1 MRAIAASCR
10 HEQSPRA
17 RRRTGWQSILRPH
30 HSAMDRPASL
40 LPSDIA
46 ERLPIGICTFSKDDR
61 LQFANAL
68 ITRLF
73 DIPMPR
79 EESRK
84 ALAARLGESCAGL
97 ATLKVGQRMVIP
109 VGGRLLEVEV
119 QEGLEGGWLW
129 LVNDNSAELRL
140 RAQLAEEASFL
151 AHSHEAFLVI
161 DQGGVIRYANEFC
174 ERERGYSPSGMVGLN
189 LADLEKLCDAAYQAS
204 EPVAIGDLRKRL
216 ADVVKAGVF
225 RYNAWHAHRAG
236 GEHPV
241 EVSMRSHR
249 MGNERVILVTA
260 HDDAR
265 RLMHLQ
271 GLAQAKSEAES
282 ANRAKSAFLAITS
295 HELRTP
301 LTGIIGFCELLQL
314 EKDDGNPQTLKYLQL
329 ISDSSHS
336 LLAII
341 NDILDFSRIESRTL
355 DIRPVKVDPDQV
367 LDLVSRSWK
376 ERAGVRG
383 LKFVRQT
390 TKGTPTGCSCD
401 PMRLR
406 QMLDNLIS
414 NAVKFTEK
422 GKIEVRLEY
431 QAETIEFTIGD
442 TGCGIGEP
450 ERANLFQ
457 AFWQAADATTR
468 AAGGAGLGLYICRQ
482 LAELLGGRVW
492 LQSSSTSGS
501 VFKLRLPQICIGG
514 GNARI
519 RTSGVWTSIPRAS
532 DEKPASDRIG
542 RF

>member
-1 MRAIAASCR
+1 
-10 HEQSPRA
+10 
-17 RRRTGWQSILRPH
+17 
-30 HSAMDRPASL
+30 MDRPASF
-40 LPSDIA
+40 LPHDIA
-46 ERLPIGICTFSKDDR
+46 ERLPIGICTFAKDDR
-61 LQFANAL
+61 LQFANAMV
-68 ITRLF
+68 RRMF
-73 DIPMPR
+73 DSPMPR
-79 EESRK
+79 DESRK
-84 ALAARLGESCAGL
+84 ALVVRLGESCAGL
-97 ATLKVGQRMVIP
+97 ATLKPGQRMVVPIS
-109 VGGRLLEVEV
+109 GKLLEVEV
-119 QEGLEGGWLW
+119 QEGVDGGLLW

-174 ERERGYSPSGMVGLN
+174 ERERGYQPGRMVGIN
-189 LADLEKLCDAAYQAS
+189 LADLEKLCDAAYQNP
-204 EPVAIGDLRKRL
+204 EPVATGDLRKRL
-216 ADVVKAGVF
+216 ADVVKTGVL
-225 RYNAWHAHRAG
+225 RYNAWHLHAG
-236 GEHPV
+236 SSGEHAV
-241 EVSMRSHR
+241 EVSMRPHR
-249 MGNERVILVTA
+249 LSNELVILVTA
-260 HDDAR
+260 HDDGR

-271 GLAQAKSEAES
+271 GLAQAKAEAES
-282 ANRAKSAFLAITS
+282 SNRAKSAFLAITS

-314 EKDDGNPQTLKYLQL
+314 EKDDGNPQTRKYLQL

-355 DIRPVKVDPDQV
+355 DIRPVKVDPEQV

-406 QMLDNLIS
+406 QMLDNLIG
-414 NAVKFTEK
+414 NAVKFTDK
-422 GKIEVRLEY
+422 GKVEVRLEY
-431 QAETIEFTIGD
+431 QAETIEFTVAD
-442 TGCGIGEP
+442 TGCGIDEP
-450 ERANLFQ
+450 EQANIFQ

-482 LAELLGGRVW
+482 LAELLGGKVW
-492 LQSSSTSGS
+492 LHSSTDSGS
-501 VFKLRLPQICIGG
+501 VFKLRLPQICSGG

-519 RTSGVWTSIPRAS
+519 RTSGVWTSIPRVGEG
-532 DEKPASDRIG
+532 EKPVSERIG
-542 RF
+542 R